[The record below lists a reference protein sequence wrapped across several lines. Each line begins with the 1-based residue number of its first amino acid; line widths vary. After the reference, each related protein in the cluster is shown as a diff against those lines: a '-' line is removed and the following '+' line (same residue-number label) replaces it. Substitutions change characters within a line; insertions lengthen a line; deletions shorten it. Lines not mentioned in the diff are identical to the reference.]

1 MIAYSWPI
9 ITTYE
14 SVLAIFVLSTNPK
27 AVAIIGIPFSGIL
40 INLMFPFYYKYSSDC
55 VTR

>member
-14 SVLAIFVLSTNPK
+14 SVLAIFVLPTNPK
-27 AVAIIGIPFSGIL
+27 AVAIVDIAFGGIL
-40 INLMFPFYYKYSSDC
+40 INLIFPFYC
-55 VTR
+55 N

>member
-14 SVLAIFVLSTNPK
+14 SVLAIFISPINPK
-27 AVAIIGIPFSGIL
+27 AVAVVGVTFSGIL
-40 INLMFPFYYKYSSDC
+40 IDLMFLFLL
-55 VTR
+55 